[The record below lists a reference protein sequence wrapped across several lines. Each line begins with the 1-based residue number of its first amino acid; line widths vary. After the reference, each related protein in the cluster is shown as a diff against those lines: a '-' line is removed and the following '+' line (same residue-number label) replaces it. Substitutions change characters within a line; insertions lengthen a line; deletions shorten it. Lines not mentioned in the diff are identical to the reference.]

1 MATLANQKVKDA
13 YTSLLKL
20 ESGTATSTTK
30 VIEDGAGNDTAL
42 KLSTTTVEV
51 DGTLLFGTSPTSGT
65 TETSALFLDG
75 SGNVVKRTLG
85 SAAFTSGASLSA
97 TAPIDITSDV
107 VSLNAPTTLSQ
118 ITSGTAATADSFFIY
133 DASATAHK
141 YITLDDLK
149 TYVTAG
155 VKAIAAGSNTEIQFN
170 ASGILDASP
179 SLIYNGSQLYF
190 DGLEFIVRENSSGDG
205 ATFNRSISGD
215 TANGVSNDPFISVSY
230 ENFKG
235 MMIDYVIYNVNE
247 TRKRIGTF
255 TLIWNSQSISA
266 TPTANDSVSL
276 SYGTTTVG
284 NVVLGAAQVG
294 SQIQGVLSNTSGET
308 MYIRGAVRLIYSY

>member
-42 KLSTTTVEV
+42 KLSTVKVEV
-51 DGTLLFGTSPTSGT
+51 NGQLAFTSTPSAGS
-65 TETSALFLDG
+65 TETSALFLDA
-75 SGNVVKRTLG
+75 SNNIVRRTLG
-85 SAAFTSGASLSA
+85 AGAFSAGDALTA
-97 TAPIDITSDV
+97 TAPLDITSDV

-133 DASATAHK
+133 DASATEHK

-235 MMIDYVIYNVNE
+235 MMIDYVIYNANE